1 MKELKIDEEFKKL
14 IPPLSNEEYKQL
26 EENLAEEGCRDSLIT
41 WNNTII
47 DGHNRYEICMKNI
60 IPFSI
65 KEMNFDNRQEA
76 IEWIIKNQFGRRN
89 LPAYERAK
97 LALRLEPIIKENAK
111 ERQVANGGD
120 KKSENAKSNVQISA
134 PTIRN
139 KSRDELAKI
148 AGVSHDT
155 IEKVKLIEREATEEQ
170 KEALSKGEKKVNT
183 VYKELRPVKLKE
195 EHRNEPIKSKN
206 LETKICNICGKE
218 KPLSEFYAAQNNCK
232 QCEIARKRVGLTV
245 EKAKKL
251 NEKFSDEKLNKMYEE
266 MKSPY
271 PTEQD
276 TGKNIYDPIITEIE
290 DILNEFNNKINKFLF
305 MESYLEDVK
314 AIKPLLENNIK
325 NLETIINF
333 IKE

>member
-97 LALRLEPIIKENAK
+97 LALRLEPIIRDKAK
-111 ERQVANGGD
+111 ERQGSRND
-120 KKSENAKSNVQISA
+120 LNITQKSAESK
-134 PTIRN
+134 PKRN
-139 KSRDELAKI
+139 ESRDELAKI

-155 IEKVKLIEREATEEQ
+155 IEKVKFIEREATEEQ